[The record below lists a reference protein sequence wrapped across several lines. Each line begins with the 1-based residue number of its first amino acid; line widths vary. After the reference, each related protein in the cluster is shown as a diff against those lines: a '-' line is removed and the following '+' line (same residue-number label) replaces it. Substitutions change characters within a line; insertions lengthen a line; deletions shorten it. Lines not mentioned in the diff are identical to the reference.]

1 MDRKSIAQEYFA
13 LATDENGNMPPMHR
27 DESKAGIMAACIMDL
42 LLKDVITMERK
53 RITVIEELPG
63 ELAHESSLHDY
74 LSEEVRTADKLMSDY
89 LLSSNAR
96 RIKQPATDIG
106 EVLLA
111 DGVVREG
118 NGGLFGPKVTYVTA
132 ESYRKELVDR
142 VRSAATK
149 NDDVSSHD
157 MALLYILKETKN
169 LNRYFSKEESDQLKD
184 RLKEMKK
191 NPQNKQVAVMINCV
205 TDITTIA
212 MACILMIGLH

>member
-1 MDRKSIAQEYFA
+1 MYWKQRNSLTIEF
-13 LATDENGNMPPMHR
+13 TG
-27 DESKAGIMAACIMDL
+27 CL
-42 LLKDVITMERK
+42 LYTS
-53 RITVIEELPG
+53 ITVNKELPT

-74 LSEEVRTADKLMSDY
+74 LSEKVRTADKLMSDY
-89 LLSSNAR
+89 LLSSSAR
-96 RIKQPATDIG
+96 RIKQLATAIG
-106 EVLLA
+106 EALLA

-118 NGGLFGPKVTYVTA
+118 TGGLFGPKVTYVTA

-191 NPQNKQVAVMINCV
+191 NPQNKQVAVMINCCLLYTSRCV
-205 TDITTIA
+205 
-212 MACILMIGLH
+212 